1 MDKARGAGDDRTA
14 ILVIRNPRVHHW
26 TTTSITSRFLVD
38 LLDAAG
44 EPPDDLLAAAGVSR
58 DALATPDVALPLAA
72 FDELWRRGAA
82 RQPDIGIRMVER
94 FPEGQMHVLA
104 HLALRS
110 ATVAD
115 AIRDVCR
122 YASVTSPADH
132 LSFETQGGVARFHY
146 ACLPSAGRNPWMAEH
161 YLSMA
166 TVFLNRALQRPLPLA
181 RVAFVG
187 ARQAPLD
194 TYVHRFGIAPEF
206 AAAHNALSFPCEVL
220 DWPLQTHDAY
230 LHAVL
235 ERVAQLRRAP
245 VADPVLDD
253 TRRDIARALLTGA
266 SPTIETIA
274 AGAGLGP
281 RALRDRLA
289 RQKTT
294 FRQVL
299 DDSRRDLAREH
310 LGRGLSVTETAYLL
324 GFSEPA
330 ALQHACKRWFSLS
343 AGDLRR
349 QLVAE
354 RDPLAG

>member
-1 MDKARGAGDDRTA
+1 MDKAEGAGDDRTA
-14 ILVIRNPRVHHW
+14 LLVIRDPRVLPW
-26 TTTSITSRFLVD
+26 TTTSITSRYLVA

-44 EPPDDLLAAAGVSR
+44 EPPDDLLADAGVSR
-58 DALATPDVALPLAA
+58 DVLATPDVALPLTT

-110 ATVAD
+110 ATVAG

-122 YASVTSPADH
+122 YASVTSPADR
-132 LSFETQGGVARFHY
+132 LAFDMQDGIVSFHY
-146 ACLPSAGRNPWMAEH
+146 ACPPSAGCNPWMAEH

-166 TVFLNRALQRPLPLA
+166 TVFLSRALQRILPLS

-187 ARQAPLD
+187 ARQAPLE
-194 TYVHRFGIAPEF
+194 TYVQRFGIAPEF
-206 AAAHNALSFPCEVL
+206 GAARNALSFPAEVL

-235 ERVAQLRRAP
+235 ERVARLRQVP
-245 VADPVLDD
+245 VTDPVLDD
-253 TRRDIARALLTGA
+253 TRRDVARALLTGA
-266 SPTIETIA
+266 SPTIEAVA
-274 AGAGLGP
+274 AEAGLSP
-281 RALRDRLA
+281 RALRERLA

-349 QLVAE
+349 HLAAE
-354 RDPLAG
+354 RDPLAR